1 MNLHPFIIIVTGM
14 LILLWA
20 YAAFSKLFNL
30 GQFQHALMIQVF
42 PRWVGKI
49 LVYVLPL
56 SELILIGLLLIPQT
70 RLIGMYSSFFMMGA
84 FTLYVG
90 GVVFKIYDQYPCACG
105 GLFARLGW
113 SNHFK
118 VNIVLTLIAMAG
130 VILMEL

>member
-1 MNLHPFIIIVTGM
+1 MNLHPFIIIITGM
-14 LILLWA
+14 LVLLWA
-20 YAAFSKLFNL
+20 YAALSKLFNL
-30 GQFQHALMIQVF
+30 HQFKQALMTQVF
-42 PRWVGKI
+42 PQWVGKI

-56 SELILIGLLLIPQT
+56 SELILVGLLLIPQT

-105 GLFARLGW
+105 GLFAKLGW

-118 VNIVLTLIAMAG
+118 VNIVLTLIALAG
-130 VILMEL
+130 VILMEI

>member
-30 GQFQHALMIQVF
+30 AQFQHALMIQVF

-56 SELILIGLLLIPQT
+56 SELILVGLLLIPQT

-118 VNIVLTLIAMAG
+118 VNIVLTLIALAG
-130 VILMEL
+130 VILMEI